1 MQFRYAAILVISFI
15 FIQGST
21 NAALAGNDK
30 GPGTEVVRKANEQ
43 ISVLLRN
50 KVEPGS
56 KAEAELA
63 AQVTTSVRDFLDIE
77 ALGRRAL
84 KDHWDGLSPAQRDQF
99 MTLLRQLI
107 EKNYIKGLR
116 ANLDY
121 QVTYTGERKKAD
133 DIVVSTEVK
142 TKRRGRPYTIAIDYV
157 LRKDGNKLRAF
168 DVITDS
174 VGLVEN
180 YRAQFNKIIAKHGFD
195 GLLARM
201 KKKADKLDQ

>member
-1 MQFRYAAILVISFI
+1 MQLRYAVILVISFI
-15 FIQGST
+15 FMLGGAS
-21 NAALAGNDK
+21 AALAEK
-30 GPGTEVVRKANEQ
+30 GPGTEAVRKANEQ
-43 ISVLLRN
+43 LRALLRK

-63 AQVTTSVRDFLDIE
+63 AQVTTSLRDFLDIE

-84 KDHWDGLSPAQRDQF
+84 KDHWDGLNAAQKDQF
-99 MTLLRQLI
+99 MTLLRDLI

-116 ANLDY
+116 ANLEY
-121 QVTYTGERKKAD
+121 QVSYTGERKKGE

-142 TKRRGRPYTIAIDYV
+142 TQRRGRPYTVAVDYV
-157 LRKDGNKLRAF
+157 LRKEGGKLRAF

-180 YRAQFNKIIAKHGFD
+180 YRAQFNKIIAKHGFE

-201 KKKADKLDQ
+201 KKKADAL

>member
-1 MQFRYAAILVISFI
+1 MNIKYAVILVISLI
-15 FIQGST
+15 FIQGSAS
-21 NAALAGNDK
+21 AALAGGGK
-30 GPGTEVVRKANEQ
+30 GPGTEAVRKANEQ
-43 ISVLLRN
+43 IRALLRK

-63 AQVTTSVRDFLDIE
+63 AQVTTSLRDFLDIE

-84 KDHWDGLSPAQRDQF
+84 RDHWDGLSETQKNQF
-99 MTLLRQLI
+99 MSLLRDLI

-116 ANLDY
+116 ANLEY
-121 QVTYTGERKKAD
+121 QVTYTGERKKGD

-142 TKRRGRPYTIAIDYV
+142 TQRRGRPYTVAIDYV
-157 LRKDGNKLRAF
+157 LRKDGARLRAF

-195 GLLARM
+195 GLLSRM
-201 KKKADKLDQ
+201 KKKADTLEP